1 MNLILTKLA
10 KTWDYPQLGNYD
22 LQIDGQNS
30 LASQLHVISA
40 LHTIYSLYFIFIN
53 VNGQSVITSI

>member
-40 LHTIYSLYFIFIN
+40 LHTIYSLYFIFYKC
-53 VNGQSVITSI
+53 